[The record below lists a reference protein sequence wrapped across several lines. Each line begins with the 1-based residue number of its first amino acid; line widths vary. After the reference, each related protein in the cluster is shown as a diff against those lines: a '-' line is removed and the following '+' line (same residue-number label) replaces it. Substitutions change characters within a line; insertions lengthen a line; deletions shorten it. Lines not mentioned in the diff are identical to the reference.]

1 MHRPGPGVVVAVL
14 ALGVAAVSAAAI
26 FIRFAFAAVGGGA
39 GGVALLLAAVRLG
52 LAALL
57 LSPTW
62 PGLAR
67 TRFQPGALALAAL
80 AGVFLAAH
88 FGTWI
93 VSLAYTSVAASV
105 TIVTTNPIWVALFG
119 WLWLG
124 ERLSARTLSGVLL
137 ATAGG
142 VLIGLGDAAGGSAGS
157 APLLGDL
164 LALVGAW
171 TVSGY
176 FLLGREAQRRGL
188 SIGQYAA
195 VAYGAAALVLL
206 PLPALWGTPYT
217 GWPPA
222 FYGYALAMALT
233 SQLIGHTSF
242 NWAVRWIPP
251 VTVTLAILFEPLG
264 SGFLAYLFFHETP
277 PPLVFAGAA
286 LLLAGVGVAALGQAR
301 GGATG
306 AAPGG
311 EG

>member
-1 MHRPGPGVVVAVL
+1 MGSRPGSGTVIAVL
-14 ALGVAAVSAAAI
+14 VVGVAAVSAAAI
-26 FIRFAFAAVGGGA
+26 FIRLAFAAA
-39 GGVALLLAAVRLG
+39 GHAGPGLALLLAGVRLG
-52 LAALL
+52 IAALL
-57 LSPTW
+57 LAPAW

-67 TRFQPGALALAAL
+67 ARPRPGAFAMAVL

-88 FGTWI
+88 FGTW
-93 VSLAYTSVAASV
+93 VTSLAYTSVAASV

-119 WLWLG
+119 RLWLG
-124 ERLSARTLSGVLL
+124 ERVGRLALGGILL

-157 APLLGDL
+157 APLLGDA

-171 TVSGY
+171 TVSVY

-188 SIGQYAA
+188 SIGQYVA
-195 VAYGAAALVLL
+195 VAYATAAAVLL
-206 PLPALWGTPYT
+206 PLPALFGTPYG

-233 SQLIGHTSF
+233 SQLIGHTGF

-251 VTVTLAILFEPLG
+251 VLVTLAILFEPLG
-264 SGFLAYLFFHETP
+264 SGFLAYLFFGEAP

-286 LLLAGVGVAALGQAR
+286 VLLLGVGVAVLGQGR
-301 GGATG
+301 R
-306 AAPGG
+306 
-311 EG
+311 

>member
-1 MHRPGPGVVVAVL
+1 MGARPGSGTVVAVL
-14 ALGVAAVSAAAI
+14 VVGVAAVSAAAI
-26 FIRFAFAAVGGGA
+26 FIRFAFASA
-39 GGVALLLAAVRLG
+39 GSAGPGVALLLAGVRLG
-52 LAALL
+52 IAALL
-57 LSPTW
+57 LAPTW

-67 TRFQPGALALAAL
+67 ARPRPGAFAMAVL

-88 FGTWI
+88 FGTW
-93 VSLAYTSVAASV
+93 VTSLAYTSVAASV

-124 ERLSARTLSGVLL
+124 ERVGRLTLGGILL

-157 APLLGDL
+157 APLLGDA

-188 SIGQYAA
+188 SIGQYVA
-195 VAYGAAALVLL
+195 VAYATAAAVLL
-206 PLPALWGTPYT
+206 PLPALFGTPYT

-251 VTVTLAILFEPLG
+251 VMVTLAILFEPLG
-264 SGFLAYLFFHETP
+264 SGFLAYLFFGEVP
-277 PPLVFAGAA
+277 APLVFAGAA
-286 LLLAGVGVAALGQAR
+286 VLLVGVGVAVLGQGR
-301 GGATG
+301 R
-306 AAPGG
+306 
-311 EG
+311 